1 MNIINKKCVSTIIG
15 GISGN
20 VTYNGKTINIPR
32 GSRFEMIDGK
42 VLINGKPFEQYN
54 EADCPIIKIEITGN
68 VESIETESG
77 DVTIQGDASN
87 IHTMSGDV
95 RCNAVSGNVNTM
107 SGDVTCDNIK
117 GTAWNWTV
125 SIRMRLWRNI
135 LYSLIMRAV
144 NELGLSVL
152 PSLRTTYSV
161 PSLSFPMLVMAL
173 WSCTPVAGS
182 MPA

>member
-42 VLINGKPFEQYN
+42 VLINGNPFEQYN

-117 GTAWNWTV
+117 GHCSTM
-125 SIRMRLWRNI
+125 SGDIRR
-135 LYSLIMRAV
+135 
-144 NELGLSVL
+144 
-152 PSLRTTYSV
+152 
-161 PSLSFPMLVMAL
+161 
-173 WSCTPVAGS
+173 
-182 MPA
+182 

>member
-1 MNIINKKCVSTIIG
+1 MNIIKKKCVSTIIG

-32 GSRFEMIDGK
+32 VSRFEMIDGK

-87 IHTMSGDV
+87 
-95 RCNAVSGNVNTM
+95 VNTM

-117 GTAWNWTV
+117 GHCSTM
-125 SIRMRLWRNI
+125 SGDIRR
-135 LYSLIMRAV
+135 
-144 NELGLSVL
+144 
-152 PSLRTTYSV
+152 
-161 PSLSFPMLVMAL
+161 
-173 WSCTPVAGS
+173 
-182 MPA
+182 